1 MGVTVCQMSHSPDP
15 FACLGRSHAINASRS
30 KRSSGHIGNFR
41 ATDVHVLSLIFQ
53 FEGVGGFNALDSCTV
68 WCCAARAWV
77 LQRYDKAKNGNSRSN
92 NCNAVVSIQ

>member
-53 FEGVGGFNALDSCTV
+53 FEGVGGFNALDPLYRLVLRGPCLGLATV
-68 WCCAARAWV
+68 
-77 LQRYDKAKNGNSRSN
+77 
-92 NCNAVVSIQ
+92 